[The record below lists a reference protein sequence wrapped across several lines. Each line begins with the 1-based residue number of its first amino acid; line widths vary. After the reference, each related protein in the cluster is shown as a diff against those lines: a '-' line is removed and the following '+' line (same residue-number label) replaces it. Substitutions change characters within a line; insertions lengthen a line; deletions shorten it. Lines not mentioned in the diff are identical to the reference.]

1 MIFEFQ
7 LTKHARHKMGIYGMK
22 SKLKDIS
29 KSLKISDFAQK
40 VKTVIVDIEALI
52 GKANDMKLKREGM
65 IEYIFNNYINPLE
78 KHKIKVII
86 TFGNTKQVDIS
97 KNNNYLKLTKTI
109 IKGFRNQSREIQV
122 IFIKLFLKKKIISY
136 FKENPNFT
144 NEINFELI
152 SKNDFRNVTEKDF
165 LELKEIIKK
174 IWNEK
179 IIGFIENSFFG
190 NEKLNFDLIPFPML
204 DQIAQLHWKT
214 SQNKKK
220 LDDHIKYVKDYLKAN
235 NILFVL
241 TKYYDADDQINTM
254 MKLKIGDAVLSF
266 DTDFFAYE
274 TSNIIINEIKDDKIF
289 FTKISDFN
297 EYFEGKGITKKML
310 KYAMILSSSDYNYY
324 FYHLMINFENSLE
337 ICKKFMKKTNSK
349 KNFYGFFKFV
359 CKLYKKVYYH
369 YIAHEIKHSFSI
381 NFGNDDLVNI
391 IENFKNILIN

>member
-1 MIFEFQ
+1 
-7 LTKHARHKMGIYGMK
+7 MGIYGMK
-22 SKLKDIS
+22 SELKNIS
-29 KSLKISDFAQK
+29 KFLKISDFAQK

-52 GKANDMKLKREGM
+52 GKANDIGLKKEGM
-65 IEYIFNNYINPLE
+65 IKYIFNNYINPLE

-122 IFIKLFLKKKIISY
+122 IFIKSFLKKKIISD
-136 FKENPNFT
+136 FKKNPNFT
-144 NEINFELI
+144 NEINFQFIFKNELE
-152 SKNDFRNVTEKDF
+152 NVTRKNFPELEK
-165 LELKEIIKK
+165 IIRK
-174 IWNEK
+174 IWNNEK
-179 IIGFIENSFFG
+179 IIRFIKNSFFG
-190 NEKLNFDLIPFPML
+190 NEKLNFDSIPFPIL

-214 SQNKKK
+214 TQNKKK
-220 LDDHIKYVKDYLKAN
+220 LDDHIEYMKNYLKAN

-289 FTKISDFN
+289 FIKISDFN
-297 EYFEGKGITKKML
+297 EYFEEKGITKEML

-324 FYHLMINFENSLE
+324 FYHLMINFRNSLE
-337 ICKKFMKKTNSK
+337 ISKKFMKRTNLK
-349 KNFYGFFKFV
+349 KDFYNFFKFV

-369 YIAHEIKHSFSI
+369 YIAHEIKYSFSI
-381 NFGNDDLVNI
+381 NFGNDDLVSI
-391 IENFKNILIN
+391 IKNFKEYLIN